1 MLCLCLPDSQ
11 GVDYHFLFF
20 SSHAVT
26 AELSKSGNVS
36 VSIGDTLNLTCRAYD
51 CEIDS
56 FVFEWYLN
64 GEELPMSVVIV
75 PELALSHITV
85 EIMSE
90 SDLGNYTCNLVN
102 HDSSASVMVY
112 TLGMFLPYNM
122 YFLTYPCILCI
133 LMYVLYGHMYMLPE
147 ILGVLKHNVLFL
159 LPYYHLFYVF
169 PSWTLL
175 CI

>member
-1 MLCLCLPDSQ
+1 M
-11 GVDYHFLFF
+11 
-20 SSHAVT
+20 T

-56 FVFEWYLN
+56 FVFEWYRN
-64 GEELPMSVVIV
+64 GVRLPMSVIV
-75 PELALSHITV
+75 VQELALSHITV

-112 TLGMFLPYNM
+112 ELGMFLLYLSLHM
-122 YFLTYPCILCI
+122 HVYVCI
-133 LMYVLYGHMYMLPE
+133 HMYYMGICTF
-147 ILGVLKHNVLFL
+147 ILKF
-159 LPYYHLFYVF
+159 
-169 PSWTLL
+169 
-175 CI
+175 